1 MRTLGDPQVET
12 LQRLTRVETK
22 IDGIEEKL
30 DDAING
36 RDLAIEALQSSK
48 SAHRRL
54 DKIEDNQK
62 WLWRTIATS
71 VIGIVIA
78 AVVTAIKLT

>member
-1 MRTLGDPQVET
+1 MGDPQVET

>member
-1 MRTLGDPQVET
+1 MGDPQVET

-22 IDGIEEKL
+22 IDGIEGKL

-36 RDLAIEALQSSK
+36 RDMAIEALQSAR
-48 SAHRRL
+48 SAHHRL
-54 DKIEDNQK
+54 NKIEDNQK
-62 WLWRTIATS
+62 WLWRTVSGS

-78 AVVTAIKLT
+78 AIVAAIKLT

>member
-1 MRTLGDPQVET
+1 MPDPQLET

-36 RDLAIEALQSSK
+36 RDMAIKALSSAD
-48 SAHRRL
+48 SAHHRL
-54 DKIEDNQK
+54 NKIEDNQK
-62 WLWRTIATS
+62 WLWRTVTGS
-71 VIGIVIA
+71 FIGIMVA
-78 AVVTAIKLT
+78 AIVAAIKLT